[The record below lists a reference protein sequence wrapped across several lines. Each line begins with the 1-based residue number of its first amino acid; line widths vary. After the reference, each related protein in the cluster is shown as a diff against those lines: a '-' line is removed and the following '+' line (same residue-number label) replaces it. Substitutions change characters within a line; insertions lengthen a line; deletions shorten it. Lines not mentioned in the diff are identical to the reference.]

1 MKSAKR
7 TPLLVLALM
16 LALCLNACGLSG
28 PDMPMEF
35 TIDGHTVALGVTT
48 TGEMAGWGWDVAFTG
63 SQNEIREDA
72 KYVACYYTISK
83 ADGSG
88 NEFWVT
94 VYVPFQKN
102 MSGNYVDF
110 SAEEKQSLTEG
121 VVCRVD
127 VRRDASQN
135 FEITYN
141 GVNLQDITW
150 AKAGEWG
157 AKENEDAYPKT
168 YEMDA
173 AQGSLEF
180 KKSYTDDEM
189 GELIVTMH
197 SNAFAKLQ
205 K

>member
-1 MKSAKR
+1 MKPVKCI
-7 TPLLVLALM
+7 TLLSLALTIV
-16 LALCLNACGLSG
+16 LSLSACGPSG

-35 TIDGHTVALGVTT
+35 TIDGHTVALGTTT

-88 NEFWVT
+88 NTFWVT

-102 MSGNYVDF
+102 ISGDYVDF
-110 SAEEKQSLTEG
+110 SSEETQSLTEG
-121 VVCRVD
+121 VVCRLN
-127 VRRDASQN
+127 VRKDSAKN
-135 FEITYN
+135 FDISYN

-150 AKAGEWG
+150 AKAEEWG
-157 AKENEDAYPKT
+157 AKENEEKYPKT

-173 AQGSLEF
+173 AQGSLTFE
-180 KKSYTDDEM
+180 KSYTDDEM
-189 GELIVTMH
+189 GELTVTMDT
-197 SNAFAKLQ
+197 NAFSKLQ